1 MIYEFSDL
9 NLKNEKGKK
18 EKGRIKKTK
27 ANGKRTFAVSGKG
40 VE

>member
-18 EKGRIKKTK
+18 EKGRIKKNK
-27 ANGKRTFAVSGKG
+27 SKWQKNIRCFR
-40 VE
+40 